1 MGYAGSDWLAPLI
14 ENGSIIMDEYD
25 EYTRED
31 YIAEILDRMRQ
42 DKKYRPV
49 VKKNAEAGD
58 EICQEVMVKW
68 NNYVKELRR
77 GYAR

>member
-1 MGYAGSDWLAPLI
+1 
-14 ENGSIIMDEYD
+14 MDEYD